1 MANYIKL
8 KYQDKYIYIYM
19 DIDDFIVKIKTDDV
33 YKDIA
38 IDVGKWFDAI
48 DDVWHIKQTS

>member
-1 MANYIKL
+1 
-8 KYQDKYIYIYM
+8 M

-38 IDVGKWFDAI
+38 IDVGRWFDAI